1 MVSTRACGALSQGSN
16 PCRHPLKEEGFSE
29 FDPFFNS
36 HSLVFRRIDRGVS
49 DMIHFCYIMKSKSN
63 LLEQLKPLSHFSK
76 NSVYQLGKQFGLK
89 GSTVNVYISRFLKHK
104 DIIQLKRGS
113 YVSADFFD
121 KNRNDVSY
129 SFYLA
134 NVIRTPSYISSW
146 AALQY
151 YNLATEAIHSI
162 TSVTLKVTKKY
173 QTKAGNFSY
182 QSISKDFFTDF
193 SLAKGKF
200 DFYIASP
207 SKALFDL
214 LYFRT
219 RQFNGFSPEKVKG
232 MVAELRIDIDE
243 MEKSE
248 QEKFYTMINKYFHE

>member
-1 MVSTRACGALSQGSN
+1 
-16 PCRHPLKEEGFSE
+16 
-29 FDPFFNS
+29 
-36 HSLVFRRIDRGVS
+36 
-49 DMIHFCYIMKSKSN
+49 MKSKNN
-63 LLEQLKPLSHFSK
+63 LLEQLKTLPHFSK
-76 NSVYQLGKQFGLK
+76 NSVYQLGKQLGLED
-89 GSTVNVYISRFLKHK
+89 STVNTYISRFLKYK
-104 DIIQLKRGS
+104 DIYRLKNGL

-121 KNRNDVSY
+121 KNKNDISY

-162 TSVTLKVTKKY
+162 TSITPKVTREY

-182 QSISKDFFTDF
+182 QSIHKNLFADF
-193 SLAKGKF
+193 SLAKVKF

-219 RQFNGFSPEKVKG
+219 NQFRSVNQENIKSLIG
-232 MVAELRIDIDE
+232 ELRIDFDE
-243 MEKSE
+243 MNKEE
-248 QEKFYTMINKYFHE
+248 QERFYLMINKYFHE